1 MKEYIRIA
9 SGQGFW
15 GDRADAPVDQVR
27 KGPIDY
33 LIMDYLAEVTM
44 SIMQKQKMRDPKLG
58 YARDIIPLMK
68 EIIPDII
75 DNNIKII
82 TNAGGVNPVACRNAI
97 FDIAAKMGYKGLKIG
112 IVHGDDIYDRIDG
125 LLEQK
130 IKLNHMDTG
139 ESLETVKNCVYSA
152 NVYFGA
158 KAVADALRD
167 GAQIIITGRVTDTGL
182 TLAPMMHEFQWDPAD
197 YDKMAAGIVAG
208 HIIECGAQ
216 VSGGNF
222 LAGWR
227 EVPDMAHI
235 GFPIIE
241 AYPGGEFVVTKHE
254 NTGGLVDQRTVKEQL
269 VYELGDPRNYIT
281 PDVIA
286 DFTTIQ
292 LADDGKNRVRVSGI
306 KGRPPTEFYKV
317 SIAYSDGWTSISK
330 LTYAWPDALDK
341 ARKAD
346 EIIRERIK
354 YLGLDFEEIH
364 TEYLGVTGSHGP
376 LSHPV
381 DDPNEVVL
389 QIGVRGSNQAHLE
402 RFSREMIP
410 LVLGGPPTV
419 TGFSGGRSRP
429 KEVIAFWPA
438 LIPKKLVQ
446 PVYDVKTQNSSV

>member
-1 MKEYIRIA
+1 MKDYIRIA

-15 GDRADAPVDQVR
+15 GDRSDAPVEQVR
-27 KGPIDY
+27 NGPIDY
-33 LIMDYLAEVTM
+33 LVMDYLAEVTM
-44 SIMQKQKMRDPKLG
+44 SIMQKQKLRDPKLG

-75 DNNIKII
+75 EKDIKVI
-82 TNAGGVNPVACRNAI
+82 TNAGGVNPIACRNAI
-97 FDIAAKMGYKGLKIG
+97 FEIAHKMGYKNLKIG
-112 IVHGDDIYDRIDG
+112 IVHGDDIYNQIDDLFEKG
-125 LLEQK
+125 
-130 IKLNHMDTG
+130 IYLNHMDSG

-152 NVYFGA
+152 NVYLGA
-158 KAVADALRD
+158 LPVVQALKD

-182 TLAPMMHEFQWDPAD
+182 TLAPMMHEFNWSPNE
-197 YDKMAAGIVAG
+197 YNKLAAGIVAG

-222 LAGWR
+222 LAGWK
-227 EVPDMAHI
+227 EVPDMSRI

-241 AYPGGEFVVTKHE
+241 AYPSGEFVVTKHE
-254 NTGGLVDQRTVKEQL
+254 DSGGLVDQRTVKEQL

-286 DFTTIQ
+286 DFTSIQ
-292 LADDGKNRVRVSGI
+292 LKDDGKNRVKVFGI
-306 KGRPPTEFYKV
+306 IGREPTEFFKV
-317 SIAYSDGWTSISK
+317 SISYSDGWTSIGK
-330 LTYAWPDALDK
+330 LTYAWPEALDK
-341 ARKAD
+341 AKKAD
-346 EIIRERIK
+346 EVIRERIK

-364 TEYLGVTGSHGP
+364 TEFLGVNACHGP
-376 LSHPV
+376 LSHPIN
-381 DDPNEVVL
+381 DPNEVIL

-402 RFSREMIP
+402 KFSREMIP

-419 TGFSGGRSRP
+419 TGFSSGRSRP

-446 PVYDVKTQNSSV
+446 ANYDVKSR

>member
-15 GDRADAPVDQVR
+15 GDRSDAPIEQVR
-27 KGPIDY
+27 NGPIDY
-33 LIMDYLAEVTM
+33 LVMDYLAEVTM
-44 SIMQKQKMRDPKLG
+44 SIMQKQKIRDPKLG

-75 DNNIKII
+75 EKDIKVI
-82 TNAGGVNPVACRNAI
+82 TNAGGVNPIACRNAI
-97 FDIAAKMGYKGLKIG
+97 FEIADKMGYKDLKIG
-112 IVHGDDIYDRIDG
+112 IVHGDDIYDQIDALFEKG
-125 LLEQK
+125 IYLK
-130 IKLNHMDTG
+130 HMDSG
-139 ESLETVKNCVYSA
+139 ESLESVKNCVYSA
-152 NVYFGA
+152 NVYLGA
-158 KAVADALRD
+158 QPVVAALKE

-182 TLAPMMHEFQWDPAD
+182 TLAPMMHEFNWNPDE

-222 LAGWR
+222 LAGWK
-227 EVPDMAHI
+227 EVPDMSRI

-241 AYPGGEFVVTKHE
+241 AYPDGRFVVTKHD
-254 NTGGLVDQRTVKEQL
+254 NSGGLVDQRTVKEQL
-269 VYELGDPRNYIT
+269 VYELGDPTNYIT

-286 DFTTIQ
+286 DFTSIQ
-292 LADDGKNRVRVSGI
+292 LKDDGKNRVKVFGI
-306 KGRPPTEFYKV
+306 EGQKPTDFFKV
-317 SIAYSDGWTSISK
+317 SISYSDGWTSIAK
-330 LTYAWPDALDK
+330 LTYAWPDALEK
-341 ARKAD
+341 AKKAD
-346 EIIRERIK
+346 EIIRDRIN

-364 TEYLGVTGSHGP
+364 TEFLGVNACHGP

-381 DDPNEVVL
+381 DEPNEVIL

-419 TGFSGGRSRP
+419 TGFSSGRSRP

-438 LIPKKLVQ
+438 LIPKNLVKAN
-446 PVYDVKTQNSSV
+446 YDVKSM